1 MTEPWPS
8 WVVRRILED
17 QAQMGGPH
25 GWWPNGRKYQTSI
38 EDRRLHVNLHSTRD
52 VSLSTM
58 ADQVGLRADTKL
70 EGSSTPTVRIG
81 EDACGG
87 AENVGGDMSHARNV
101 GESVKGT
108 YERAY
113 PERPG
118 NREIEFVLTL
128 ALLRV
133 PTPMPAPEEPSHA
146 PARELAGIRY
156 EGLQTLPKPHMVA
169 GRAGQ

>member
-1 MTEPWPS
+1 MRAS
-8 WVVRRILED
+8 
-17 QAQMGGPH
+17 
-25 GWWPNGRKYQTSI
+25 SF
-38 EDRRLHVNLHSTRD
+38 
-52 VSLSTM
+52 STM
-58 ADQVGLRADTKL
+58 AAQVGRARADATFRKFW
-70 EGSSTPTVRIG
+70 TQTVRIG

-101 GESVKGT
+101 GGSVKGT
-108 YERAY
+108 YERAH

-156 EGLQTLPKPHMVA
+156 EGLQTLPQPHAVA
-169 GRAGQ
+169 SQRQPAHA